1 MKRRQFLKTSIIA
14 GGAIAGVGGGALLLV
29 DEPNRED
36 LNISSALKKLDYL
49 STKQLVHTG
58 QWQLHKIFLHCAQ
71 SIEYSMTGFPVHKS
85 SLFKG
90 TVGALA
96 FSIFSARGEM
106 THGLNEAIP
115 GADPLSINLDTMAA
129 LDYLKTSLTNFANYK
144 GSLAP
149 HFAYGELSKHEY
161 EVAHVMHLYNHLI
174 EVNS

>member
-29 DEPNRED
+29 DESKRQD
-36 LNISSALKKLDYL
+36 LNILSALKKLDYL
-49 STKQLVHTG
+49 SNKKLMQTG
-58 QWQLHKIFLHCAQ
+58 QWQLNKIFLHCAQ
-71 SIEYSMTGFPVHKS
+71 SIEYSMIGFPEHKS
-85 SLFKG
+85 SFFKS

-106 THGLNEAIP
+106 THGLSEDIP
-115 GADPLSINLDTMAA
+115 SAAPLSKNLDTMAA

-149 HFAYGELSKHEY
+149 HFAYGELNKHEY

-174 EVNS
+174 EVKS